1 MLAAGCARAES
12 GARSAAL
19 SDSTATG
26 RAALAVRGRYTS
38 SDAEATG
45 AWTWTSARGAVYVLV
60 DVQSTVAGFVQART
74 DLWASGDSDVV
85 RLGQSDAMPAAAEI
99 GAYAFEDLT
108 GDGLPDLFGYVA
120 DSTGVRYPIFIP
132 GARGALAE
140 EIEQATSSW
149 RFVLA
154 EEHVPEVLRGAAGA
168 CALQLWTA
176 APAPDNGP
184 EGWRWLPILPGGHLG
199 APQAVAPHCETAPP
213 QPPSGL
219 QPTPARP

>member
-1 MLAAGCARAES
+1 MLAAGCARAGS
-12 GARSAAL
+12 GARSADA
-19 SDSTATG
+19 SDSSATG

-38 SDAEATG
+38 PDAEATG

-60 DVQSTVAGFVQART
+60 DVQSTVAGVVQARAE
-74 DLWASGDSDVV
+74 LWASGDSDVV
-85 RLGQSDAMPAAAEI
+85 RLGRSDAMPAAAEI

-120 DSTGVRYPIFIP
+120 DSAGVSYPIFIP
-132 GARGALAE
+132 GSRGALAE

-149 RFVLA
+149 RFVLD
-154 EEHVPEVLRGAAGA
+154 EHLPAVLRGAPAA
-168 CALQLWTA
+168 CALQLWVA

-199 APQAVAPHCETAPP
+199 APQASALHCETAPP

-219 QPTPARP
+219 QPMPARP